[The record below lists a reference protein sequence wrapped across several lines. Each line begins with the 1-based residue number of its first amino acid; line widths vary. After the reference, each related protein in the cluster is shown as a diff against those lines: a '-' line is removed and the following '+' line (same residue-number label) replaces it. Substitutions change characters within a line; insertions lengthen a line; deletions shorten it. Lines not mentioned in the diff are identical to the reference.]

1 MTSANQAPSTLR
13 KHQLLGA
20 DHTTGPRSIPLPHPG
35 ESYNPS
41 LPHHQALLGEAL
53 SKYTVLEER
62 EQRGQ
67 ATKDAIDAVRRSTQG
82 KELWELYEEEVGSG
96 EEDDEL
102 VIRDENADGVVK
114 KNTAK
119 QGKRKTQAQRNAK
132 LRVRAEMQAL
142 ADRRAAK
149 KRVAG
154 VMTVPTLTAA
164 IVANEEMSLAE
175 KAAALKAQ
183 KARLADRGLTRFRS
197 GPARVPDQPVTFQLG
212 DELADNLRTLQP
224 EGNLWREWL
233 GSGMRRGKVPVERA
247 NIHKKGGKKGGR
259 GHDKNHKTK
268 EVEK

>member
-1 MTSANQAPSTLR
+1 M
-13 KHQLLGA
+13 
-20 DHTTGPRSIPLPHPG
+20 
-35 ESYNPS
+35 
-41 LPHHQALLGEAL
+41 PHHQALLGEAL

-67 ATKDAIDAVRRSTQG
+67 ATKDALDALRRSTQG
-82 KELWELYEEEVGSG
+82 KELWEMYEDEVGSG
-96 EEDDEL
+96 EDDDEL
-102 VIRDENADGVVK
+102 VIRDEDGIGATK
-114 KNTAK
+114 KAAASK

-132 LRVRAEMQAL
+132 IRVREEMQAL

-154 VMTVPTLTAA
+154 VMTAPAVTAA
-164 IVANEEMSLAE
+164 IVASEQMSLAD

-183 KARLADRGLTRFRS
+183 KLRVADRGLTRFRS

-224 EGNLWREWL
+224 EGNLWREWI

-247 NIHKKGGKKGGR
+247 NLRKKGGKRGGR
-259 GHDKNHKTK
+259 GHDKHHKTK